1 MNATINLLKNSEIQ
15 RVGTQALLEAL
26 GPVGMVRYLE
36 EHDGGGAGII
46 QRRNIYS
53 RKFQLMKSWEWD
65 RKKSRG
71 KDILILY

>member
-36 EHDGGGAGII
+36 EHDGGGSGD
-46 QRRNIYS
+46 YT
-53 RKFQLMKSWEWD
+53 KEK
-65 RKKSRG
+65 
-71 KDILILY
+71 

>member
-36 EHDGGGAGII
+36 EHDGGG
-46 QRRNIYS
+46 
-53 RKFQLMKSWEWD
+53 
-65 RKKSRG
+65 RG
-71 KDILILY
+71 DYTKEKYLQPEISIDEILGMGQEEK

>member
-36 EHDGGGAGII
+36 EHDGGGSGDYTKEKYLQPEISI
-46 QRRNIYS
+46 DEIMGMGQEE
-53 RKFQLMKSWEWD
+53 K
-65 RKKSRG
+65 
-71 KDILILY
+71 

>member
-36 EHDGGGAGII
+36 AHDGGGSGDYTKEKYLQPEISI
-46 QRRNIYS
+46 D
-53 RKFQLMKSWEWD
+53 E
-65 RKKSRG
+65 
-71 KDILILY
+71 ILGMGQEEK